1 MIQILPYVS
10 VIIPVYNTA
19 PYLRQC
25 LDSVCKQTLQNIE
38 IICINDGSTDN
49 SAEILQQYE
58 EKDSRV
64 CVITQENK
72 GIAVARN
79 IGLQYARGQ
88 YIGFVDSDDW
98 IEPNMFA
105 LAYNSPA

>member
-58 EKDSRV
+58 EKDMSR
-64 CVITQENK
+64 
-72 GIAVARN
+72 R
-79 IGLQYARGQ
+79 
-88 YIGFVDSDDW
+88 
-98 IEPNMFA
+98 
-105 LAYNSPA
+105 